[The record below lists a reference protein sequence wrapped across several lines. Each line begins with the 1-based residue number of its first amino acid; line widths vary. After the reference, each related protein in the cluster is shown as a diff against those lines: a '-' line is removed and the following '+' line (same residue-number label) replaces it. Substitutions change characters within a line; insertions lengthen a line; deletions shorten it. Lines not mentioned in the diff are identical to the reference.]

1 MVEEYRP
8 KMKVM
13 PVARPIFAVQQDST
27 PENAEGH
34 SSEDNDSNFTESVN
48 HKQEERPIT
57 EESKSGQETEEEKQR
72 RLDKNVEE
80 FEKKLSDFE
89 RMFLYVNDELDFTQ
103 LSYMAQSV

>member
-1 MVEEYRP
+1 
-8 KMKVM
+8 MKVM

-27 PENAEGH
+27 PENNVGN
-34 SSEDNDSNFTESVN
+34 SSEDDDSNFTESVKN
-48 HKQEERPIT
+48 LDQEQKVNT
-57 EESKSGQETEEEKQR
+57 EESKGQETEEEQQR